1 MTGSQEDRDRSHS
14 LNGAVH
20 LRDLLWHGLQN
31 RTDLQ
36 KANEHPVIEIYY
48 EYPVIGIYY
57 DGSYAANK
65 LKRGRFWR
73 PLDSLISHSYAT
85 QNASALHL
93 SNSSVK
99 NLKGCSYWLGLAQ
112 VSASKLYIKSLR
124 KVSKIE
130 ISHVPHFQGSDSF
143 GLGHGSRICIIIIL
157 PVYPVVPMR
166 RSRAINCVTMMYDWQ
181 RSSEWPGW
189 NGETGSSPNRGC
201 SSCWF

>member
-1 MTGSQEDRDRSHS
+1 MGLFTSETCCG
-14 LNGAVH
+14 
-20 LRDLLWHGLQN
+20 HGLQN

-36 KANEHPVIEIYY
+36 KASEHPVIEIYY
-48 EYPVIGIYY
+48 EYPVIRIYY
-57 DGSYAANK
+57 DCSYAANK

-99 NLKGCSYWLGLAQ
+99 NPKGCSYWLGLAQ

-124 KVSKIE
+124 KVSTIE

-166 RSRAINCVTMMYDWQ
+166 RSRAINCVTMMLWLAALLRMTWMEWGDGQFPQQ
-181 RSSEWPGW
+181 RMFLLLVLRSRQKE
-189 NGETGSSPNRGC
+189 
-201 SSCWF
+201 